1 MSSTTPT
8 HNYYLPEPS
17 HYPVVGSVALLLM
30 LGGMALWFNGLA
42 FGQWSTL
49 AGLAVLIYMMKIWF
63 GKVIEE
69 SEGGLYTKRVDVSF
83 RWSMGWFIFSE
94 VMFFAAFFGA
104 LFYARL
110 YSVPELGAVDQKL
123 LWPEFNSVWPTAGP
137 NAMDAFTPMGA

>member
-83 RWSMGWFIFSE
+83 RW
-94 VMFFAAFFGA
+94 
-104 LFYARL
+104 
-110 YSVPELGAVDQKL
+110 
-123 LWPEFNSVWPTAGP
+123 
-137 NAMDAFTPMGA
+137 